1 MFTEATLAN
10 WCWLP
15 ITLTI
20 LKRVKP
26 IVGDCIDCMHVFF
39 LLMFSAVSRP
49 PPLTKIV
56 NLLLTSKRLRHYY
69 RNMECTLL
77 LPPASVRGMRELQR
91 AEFQKHVQI
100 PRLRV
105 PESQVQRVIPLV
117 KKLLLKMEHL
127 QPVRAVENQRE
138 ILLHPLPV
146 KNWESLPT
154 AQLEQQQVT
163 QENFSHADVELTYEN
178 WSANEILKSVL
189 PENEEGLSSFSRI
202 GHIVH
207 LNLRDHLLP
216 YKQLIG
222 EVLRDKLPNCRTVV
236 NKAASIDN
244 TYRNFQLELICGD
257 PDYQVETKENGVPFE
272 FDFSKVYWNPR
283 LSTEH
288 ERIVNMLKPND
299 VLYDVFAGVGPF
311 SVPAA
316 KKRCKVLANDLN
328 PVSYQWLQHN
338 AKRNKCLAHI
348 KMFNKDGREFILK
361 ELREDLLERWRAPAA
376 AEPYNIH
383 ITMNLPA
390 MAVEFLDAFRGL
402 YTPEELPEEPNYPLV
417 HVYSFAKGENTKAL
431 VQQLVE
437 SNLGAALG
445 DELQGISFVRN
456 VAPNKDMY
464 RVSFRLTRTLLTTPK
479 QLLGKRPCSTEKTE
493 EEQAVA
499 ATKVKCV

>member
-1 MFTEATLAN
+1 
-10 WCWLP
+10 
-15 ITLTI
+15 
-20 LKRVKP
+20 
-26 IVGDCIDCMHVFF
+26 MHVF
-39 LLMFSAVSRP
+39 LLMFSAVTRP

-56 NLLLTSKRLRHYY
+56 NLLLVSKRLRHYY
-69 RNMECTLL
+69 RNMESTVLS
-77 LPPASVRGMRELQR
+77 PPASVRGMRELQR

-127 QPVRAVENQRE
+127 HPVRAVENQRE
-138 ILLHPLPV
+138 ILLHPIPV

-154 AQLEQQQVT
+154 AELEQQQVT
-163 QENFSHADVELTYEN
+163 QENFSHADLELTYEN

-244 TYRNFQLELICGD
+244 TYRNFQLELICGE

-288 ERIVNMLKPND
+288 ERIVNILKPND

-338 AKRNKCLAHI
+338 AKRNKCLTHI

-361 ELREDLLERWRAPAA
+361 DLREDLLERWRTSAA

-402 YTPEELPEEPNYPLV
+402 YTPEELPEEPSYPLV
-417 HVYSFAKGENTKAL
+417 HVYSFAKGENTKGL

-437 SNLGAALG
+437 SNLDAALG

-479 QLLGKRPCSTEKTE
+479 QLLGKRPCSTGETE

>member
-1 MFTEATLAN
+1 MDCTE
-10 WCWLP
+10 
-15 ITLTI
+15 
-20 LKRVKP
+20 
-26 IVGDCIDCMHVFF
+26 
-39 LLMFSAVSRP
+39 
-49 PPLTKIV
+49 
-56 NLLLTSKRLRHYY
+56 
-69 RNMECTLL
+69 L
-77 LPPASVRGMRELQR
+77 LPPASVRGMTVLQR
-91 AEFQKHVQI
+91 AEFQKRVQI

-105 PESQVQRVIPLV
+105 PESQVQRVIPLL
-117 KKLLLKMEHL
+117 KKMLLKMEHL
-127 QPVRAVENQRE
+127 QPVRAVPNARE

-146 KNWESLPT
+146 KNWESLPVKELEEQHVT
-154 AQLEQQQVT
+154 AANFCHDELEL
-163 QENFSHADVELTYEN
+163 SYEN

-189 PENEEGLSSFSRI
+189 PADEEGLTSFSRI

-257 PDYQVETKENGVPFE
+257 AEYQVETKENGVPFE

-288 ERIVNMLKPND
+288 ERIVKLLQTGD

-316 KKRCKVLANDLN
+316 KKRCQVLANDLN
-328 PVSYQWLQHN
+328 PVSYHWLQHN

-348 KMFNKDGREFILK
+348 QMFNKDGREFIRK
-361 ELREDLLERWRAPAA
+361 ELRDDLLQRWKSPPANS
-376 AEPYNIH
+376 YNIH

-390 MAVEFLDAFRGL
+390 LAVEFLDAFRDL
-402 YTPEELPEEPNYPLV
+402 YADEELPKVLNYPVV
-417 HVYSFAKGENTKAL
+417 HVYSFAKGEDTKTL

-437 SNLGAALG
+437 RNLGASLDDALL
-445 DELQGISFVRN
+445 EGISFVRN

-464 RVSFRLTRTLLTTPK
+464 RVSFRLNRELLTTPK
-479 QLLGKRPCSTEKTE
+479 QATRKRPCSAE
-493 EEQAVA
+493 EDALAEAAAA
-499 ATKVKCV
+499 ATKVKCI

>member
-1 MFTEATLAN
+1 
-10 WCWLP
+10 
-15 ITLTI
+15 
-20 LKRVKP
+20 
-26 IVGDCIDCMHVFF
+26 
-39 LLMFSAVSRP
+39 MFSVVTRP
-49 PPLTKIV
+49 PPTKAF
-56 NLLLTSKRLRHYY
+56 NLLIITKRLRHYY
-69 RNMECTLL
+69 RSMDCTEL
-77 LPPASVRGMRELQR
+77 LPPASVRGMTVLQR
-91 AEFQKHVQI
+91 AEFQKRVQI

-127 QPVRAVENQRE
+127 QPVRALENERE

-146 KNWESLPT
+146 KSWQSLPT
-154 AQLEQQQVT
+154 AELEQQQVT
-163 QENFSHADVELTYEN
+163 SENFCHAELELSYEN

-189 PENEEGLSSFSRI
+189 PADEEGLSSFSRI

-244 TYRNFQLELICGD
+244 TYRNFQLELICGE
-257 PDYQVETKENGVPFE
+257 PEYQVETKENGIPFE

-288 ERIVNMLKPND
+288 QRIVKLLQPND

-316 KKRCKVLANDLN
+316 KKRCQVLANDLN
-328 PVSYQWLQHN
+328 PVSYHWLQHN

-348 KMFNKDGREFILK
+348 KMYNKDGREFILK
-361 ELREDLLERWRAPAA
+361 ELREDLLERWRTPAA
-376 AEPYNIH
+376 TPYSIH

-402 YTPEELPEEPNYPLV
+402 YTVEELAELPASLNYPQV
-417 HVYSFAKGENTKAL
+417 HVYSFAKGENTKIL

-437 SNLGAALG
+437 SNLGAVLG
-445 DELQGISFVRN
+445 DELQCISFVRN

-464 RVSFRLTRTLLTTPK
+464 RVTFSLNRTLLTTSK
-479 QLLGKRPCSTEKTE
+479 QTLRKRPCPAE
-493 EEQAVA
+493 EEEEKEHVATAA